1 MYGGRLTVDRKPAYT
16 GNSLCEDRMLSRSIL
31 RRRSIW
37 NQCLKLEFGISSC
50 DGGFEP
56 ELNEFSRSS
65 RKGSEIDWTSQSRGR
80 TPISDSQR
88 DSRRL
93 TSYNNTGGLHMRGLH
108 GSQRSDFV
116 KQTNSLEESSRL
128 PWMPEVDHFRQRNE
142 LKAVNTAVVSNGAI
156 FVAKAGAWYF
166 SGSGA
171 LLAESIHSL
180 ADIANQL
187 LLRAG
192 VEKSRRAP
200 TKQHPYGFHR
210 EKYIYAL
217 MSAVC
222 VFCVGSGATIVHG
235 IQNLYDPPT
244 LEHMGYS
251 LSILGIS
258 GLIELFSLSVAFRI
272 LNDGA
277 SRSGRGVFEHIKSS
291 RDPTTS
297 AVLFEDAG
305 AVAGLGVAGV
315 ASYMTWISGDPMYDA
330 LGSIGVGVL
339 MGGIA
344 LAMIRNYKRFL
355 IGQAI
360 EPTLQK
366 ALVAHLKADPMV
378 LCVVNPMSEEI
389 GDGLYRCDITDS
401 SVVLEVPPTTTYACR
416 FKADIQW
423 NGDRIVHRYLE
434 SLNRQNLY
442 KNIMEAACAAP
453 GEENAMLRDAMD
465 VTLHE
470 FGTGVI
476 STVGAE
482 IDRLEIE
489 LTKICPGL
497 LYVDLETERISGAS
511 NFLSDR
517 CMLQVV
523 RSNK

>member
-1 MYGGRLTVDRKPAYT
+1 MYGGRLTVDRKHGST
-16 GNSLCEDRMLSRSIL
+16 GNSCEDRMLSRSIL

-37 NQCLKLEFGISSC
+37 NECLKLKFGLSPC
-50 DGGFEP
+50 DGAFEL
-56 ELNEFSRSS
+56 ELNEFSCSS
-65 RKGSEIDWTSQSRGR
+65 RKGSEVDWNSQTRGYALF
-80 TPISDSQR
+80 SLSQR
-88 DSRRL
+88 DY
-93 TSYNNTGGLHMRGLH
+93 TCCKGGIHVRGLH

-116 KQTNSLEESSRL
+116 KQTKSLEESSRL
-128 PWMPEVDHFRQRNE
+128 PWTSEVDHSRQRNE
-142 LKAVNTAVVSNGAI
+142 LKAVNTAVVSNSAI
-156 FVAKAGAWYF
+156 FFAKAGAWYF

-251 LSILGIS
+251 LSILGLS
-258 GLIELFSLSVAFRI
+258 GVIEFFSLSVAFRI
-272 LNDGA
+272 LYDGA

-297 AVLFEDAG
+297 AVLYEDAG

-389 GDGLYRCDITDS
+389 GDGLYRCDITDTRVAFEVS
-401 SVVLEVPPTTTYACR
+401 S
-416 FKADIQW
+416 
-423 NGDRIVHRYLE
+423 N
-434 SLNRQNLY
+434 NY
-442 KNIMEAACAAP
+442 K
-453 GEENAMLRDAMD
+453 
-465 VTLHE
+465 
-470 FGTGVI
+470 
-476 STVGAE
+476 
-482 IDRLEIE
+482 
-489 LTKICPGL
+489 
-497 LYVDLETERISGAS
+497 
-511 NFLSDR
+511 
-517 CMLQVV
+517 
-523 RSNK
+523 